1 MKYPYTLPLS
11 AALISGMAA
20 LPANA
25 ELTVTPYSSLRIQT
39 EAVSVGEAQPGEDDS
54 YTGLRRLFAARRQRQ
69 L

>member
-25 ELTVTPYSSLRIQT
+25 ELTVTPYGSLRIQA
-39 EAVSVGEAQPGEDDS
+39 EAVSVDEAQPGEDD
-54 YTGLRRLFAARRQRQ
+54 
-69 L
+69 